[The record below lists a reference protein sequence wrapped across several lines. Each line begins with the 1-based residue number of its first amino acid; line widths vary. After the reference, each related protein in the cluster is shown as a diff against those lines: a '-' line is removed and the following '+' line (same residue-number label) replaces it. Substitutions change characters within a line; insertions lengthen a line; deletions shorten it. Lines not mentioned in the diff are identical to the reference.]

1 MLKRISFYIL
11 VLFSFAF
18 LFSCFGDKDIDNEY
32 TVSFYFVQGE
42 EIKEYSQIVKHGED
56 LDFMLPLNEHEIEGM
71 YFTSWKLNNFSYSEG
86 QNFRVSRVN
95 SDREYTFHPHFEEG
109 YVFNEFILKLLEE
122 EKCEIVDGSEVCK
135 EVNEFEITGVGAKY
149 KNLENYIIPEYGLN
163 EIKITRIGNNS
174 FRELD
179 NLRAIE
185 LSNNIT
191 RIGDGAFLGCTSLE
205 EIVLP
210 NSVVYLGRDSFMN
223 AKSLVNVQLSN
234 SLINLNDRVFSG
246 ASSLTQIY
254 LPSSI
259 KQLGNST
266 FSGCENLA
274 TINLENIT
282 SIGNYTFSGCNSL
295 VRVILSNGITDIAQG
310 SFSNCKNLEE
320 IVLPDNLIRIRDF
333 AFMGSSKLK
342 NIYIP
347 KGVLT
352 IGFSAFRDC
361 DALEE
366 IRLGHSSEPA
376 NWPTLETN
384 AWHGNVNAN
393 IVWGASR

>member
-11 VLFSFAF
+11 MLLSFTF
-18 LFSCFGDKDIDNEY
+18 LFSCFGDKDTDNEY
-32 TVSFYFVQGE
+32 TVKFYFVQGDE
-42 EIKEYSQIVKHGED
+42 MKEYSNIVKHGED
-56 LDFMLPLNEHEIEGM
+56 LDFMLPLNEYEIEGM
-71 YFTSWKLNNFSYSEG
+71 YFTSWKLNNFSYSED
-86 QNFRVSRVN
+86 QNFRVSRVD
-95 SDREYTFHPHFEEG
+95 SDREYTFHPYFEEG

-122 EKCEIVDGSEVCK
+122 EKCETVDGNEVCNII
-135 EVNEFEITGVGAKY
+135 NEFEITGVGAKH

-174 FRELD
+174 FREFD

-185 LSNNIT
+185 FSNNIT
-191 RIGDGAFLGCTSLE
+191 HIGDNAFLGCTSLE

-210 NSVVYLGRDSFMN
+210 NSVVHLGSDSFRN
-223 AKSLVNVQLSN
+223 TKSLVNVQLSN
-234 SLINLNDRVFSG
+234 TLTSLNDRVFYG

-254 LPSSI
+254 LPPSI
-259 KQLGNST
+259 MRLGHST

-282 SIGNYTFSGCNSL
+282 SIGNYTFFACNSL
-295 VRVILSNGITDIAQG
+295 ITVVLSNSITAIEMGA
-310 SFSNCKNLEE
+310 FSNCKNLEE
-320 IVLPDNLIRIRDF
+320 IILPDNLIRIRDF
-333 AFMGSSKLK
+333 AFMNSSKLK

-347 KGVLT
+347 KSVLS

-361 DALEE
+361 DGLEE
-366 IRLGHSSEPA
+366 IRLGHSFEPA

>member
-1 MLKRISFYIL
+1 M
-11 VLFSFAF
+11 
-18 LFSCFGDKDIDNEY
+18 
-32 TVSFYFVQGE
+32 SFYFVQGE

-71 YFTSWKLNNFSYSEG
+71 YFTSWKLNNFSYPEG
-86 QNFRVSRVN
+86 QNFRVSRVD

-122 EKCEIVDGSEVCK
+122 EKCETVDGSEVCNV
-135 EVNEFEITGVGAKY
+135 VNEFEITGVGAKY

-191 RIGDGAFLGCTSLE
+191 RIGDGAF
-205 EIVLP
+205 
-210 NSVVYLGRDSFMN
+210 
-223 AKSLVNVQLSN
+223 
-234 SLINLNDRVFSG
+234 
-246 ASSLTQIY
+246 
-254 LPSSI
+254 
-259 KQLGNST
+259 
-266 FSGCENLA
+266 
-274 TINLENIT
+274 
-282 SIGNYTFSGCNSL
+282 
-295 VRVILSNGITDIAQG
+295 
-310 SFSNCKNLEE
+310 
-320 IVLPDNLIRIRDF
+320 
-333 AFMGSSKLK
+333 MGSSKLK

-384 AWHGNVNAN
+384 AWNGNVNAN